1 MVKVGSIL
9 KEKPTGLGGDVRE
22 REASLS
28 APAQSSHPSAC
39 LVTEKDSAS
48 QGIPSASD
56 EQVP

>member
-1 MVKVGSIL
+1 VGSIL